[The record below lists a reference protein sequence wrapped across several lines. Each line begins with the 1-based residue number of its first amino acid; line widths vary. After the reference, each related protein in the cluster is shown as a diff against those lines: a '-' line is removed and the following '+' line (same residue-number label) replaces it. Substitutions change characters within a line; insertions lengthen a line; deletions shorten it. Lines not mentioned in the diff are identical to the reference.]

1 MPRRKQSSPFAT
13 VEEALEELRAG
24 HMLIIV
30 DDEAR
35 EHEGD
40 LVAAAA
46 HVTPET
52 VNTMASMGRGLVCA
66 ALTGER
72 LAELGLPL
80 MVPENTS
87 LHGTAFTVSVDLR
100 LPGRTGISAWDRAA
114 TIRALCDT
122 STGPADLA
130 RPGHVFPLR
139 AQPGGVLA
147 RPGHTE
153 AGVDLTRLAGLPPAA
168 VLCEIMRPDGTMAR
182 TPELVRLARRHGYRM
197 VTVADIA
204 DHRRRTERLVRPVGE
219 ASMPTTWGDFR
230 VVAYESTLDGAEY
243 LALVRGDVAGR
254 QQVLARIHSQCL
266 TGDVLGSVRCD
277 CGDQLRQAMA
287 AISRDGEGVVVYV
300 TEHEG
305 RGIGLGQKIRAYALQ
320 DAGSDTV
327 QANLDLGFPADP
339 RDYSLAAQV
348 LGDLGVRS
356 VRLLT
361 NNQAKVDT
369 LVRSAIPV
377 TERVPL
383 ELRPRRQNV
392 GYLRAK
398 RDRLGHELRRL
409 EELDD
414 ADVLREAQVQLS
426 VMEGGL

>member
-1 MPRRKQSSPFAT
+1 MPRRTQSSPYAT
-13 VEEALEELRAG
+13 VEEAMEELRAG
-24 HMLIIV
+24 RLLVIV

-35 EHEGD
+35 ENEGD
-40 LVAAAA
+40 LVAAASE
-46 HVTPET
+46 VTPEL
-52 VNTMASMGRGLVCA
+52 VNTMASLGRGLVCA

-80 MVPENTS
+80 MVPENTA

-114 TIRALCDT
+114 TIRALCDA
-122 STGPADLA
+122 STQPSDLA
-130 RPGHVFPLR
+130 RPGHIFPLR

-147 RPGHTE
+147 RSGHTE
-153 AGVDLTRLAGLPPAA
+153 AGVDLARLAGLPPAA

-182 TPELVRLARRHGYRM
+182 TPDLVRLARRHGFRI
-197 VTVADIA
+197 VTVAAIA
-204 DHRRRTERLVRPVGE
+204 EYRRRTERLVERVGE
-219 ASMPTTWGDFR
+219 ASLPTNWGDFR
-230 VVAYESTLDGAEY
+230 VVAYQSTLDGSDY
-243 LALVRGDVAGR
+243 LALVRGEVDGR
-254 QQVLARIHSQCL
+254 HHVLTRVHSQCL

-287 AISRDGEGVVVYV
+287 AVAREGEGVVVYV

-305 RGIGLGQKIRAYALQ
+305 RGIGLAQKIKAYALQ
-320 DAGSDTV
+320 DAGRDTV
-327 QANLDLGFPADP
+327 QANLDLGFPADL

-348 LGDLGVRS
+348 LADLGVRS
-356 VRLLT
+356 ARLLT
-361 NNQAKVDT
+361 NNQAKIDT
-369 LVRSAIPV
+369 LTRCGVPV

-383 ELRPRRQNV
+383 EARPRRHNV
-392 GYLRAK
+392 GYLKTK
-398 RDRLGHELRRL
+398 RDRLGHQLRRL
-409 EELDD
+409 EDLDD

>member
-1 MPRRKQSSPFAT
+1 MPRRAQSSPFAT

-24 HMLIIV
+24 RLLIVV

-46 HVTPET
+46 EVTPEI
-52 VNTMASMGRGLVCA
+52 VNTMATLGRGLVCT

-87 LHGTAFTVSVDLR
+87 LHGTAFTVSVDVR

-114 TIRALCDT
+114 TIRALCDA
-122 STGPADLA
+122 STRPADLA
-130 RPGHVFPLR
+130 RPGHIFPLQ
-139 AQPGGVLA
+139 AQAGGVLA

-153 AGVDLTRLAGLPPAA
+153 AGVDLARLAGLPPAA

-182 TPELVRLARRHGYRM
+182 TPDLVRLARQHGYRI
-197 VTVADIA
+197 VTVAAIA
-204 DHRRRTERLVRPVGE
+204 DYRRRTERLVQAVGE
-219 ASMPTTWGDFR
+219 ANLPTSWGDFR
-230 VVAYESTLDGAEY
+230 VVAYESTVDGGEY
-243 LALVRGDVAGR
+243 LALVRGEVEGR
-254 QQVLARIHSQCL
+254 EEVLARVHSQCL

-287 AISRDGEGVVVYV
+287 AMAREEAGVVVYV
-300 TEHEG
+300 TEQEG
-305 RGIGLGQKIRAYALQ
+305 RGIGLGQKIKAYALQ
-320 DAGSDTV
+320 DAGRDTV
-327 QANLDLGFPADP
+327 QANLDLGFPPDL

-348 LGDLGVRS
+348 LADLGVRS

-361 NNQAKVDT
+361 NNRAKVDT
-369 LVRSAIPV
+369 LERCGVPV
-377 TERVPL
+377 VDRVPL
-383 ELRPRRQNV
+383 EARPRRHNI
-392 GYLRAK
+392 GYLRTK
-398 RDRLGHELRRL
+398 RDRLGHELGGL
-409 EELDD
+409 EDLDD
-414 ADVLREAQVQLS
+414 VDVLREAQVQLS